1 MLLQYLKCNWIYP
14 NKLEPSKGKGKNYS
28 NRLVALQDLPLIRDT
43 RVAEAFLCNLPA
55 EKREL
60 AEGIRRTV
68 IQADKKIEEAIKWGN
83 LTFVKNGKKIAFVY
97 TYDKVRY
104 INFGFF
110 KATSLK
116 DPKGLFQGTG
126 KGMRHVKI
134 YSKKDLD
141 KEQFTA
147 WVKEAVKLDEVDR

>member
-1 MLLQYLKCNWIYP
+1 LVNDT
-14 NKLEPSKGKGKNYS
+14 KGS
-28 NRLVALQDLPLIRDT
+28 
-43 RVAEAFLCNLPA
+43 EAFLCGLPA

-60 AEGIRRTV
+60 AEEIRRIV

-83 LTFVKNGKKIAFVY
+83 LTFVKNGKNIAFVY
-97 TYDKVRY
+97 TYGKVSY

-126 KGMRHVKI
+126 KSMRHVKI
-134 YSKKDLD
+134 YSRKDLD
-141 KEQFTA
+141 KKQFIA
-147 WVKEAVKLDEVDR
+147 WVKETVRLD